1 MLVIPAIDLRGGQC
15 VRLTQGRL
23 DKETIFSKDPVF
35 IAKLFKAKGAKRL
48 HIVDLDG
55 AFSGKPQNKSIIK
68 KIVKSVDIP
77 VQLGGGIREFKTI
90 KKILSRGID
99 KVIIGTAAIYD
110 PNLARRAIHEFGRRV
125 IVGIDAFNGKVA
137 IGGWKEIT
145 SIDAIE
151 LAKKLELWGVSEI
164 IFTDISKDG
173 MLEGPN
179 LRAIK
184 KMAKSVNIPI
194 IASGGISSLRD
205 IERIKRLERYG
216 VIGVIIGKA
225 IYTESISLED
235 AIQLAS
241 E

>member
-1 MLVIPAIDLRGGQC
+1 MLIIPAIDLRGGQC
-15 VRLTQGRL
+15 VRLTQGKL
-23 DKETIFSKDPVF
+23 DKETVFSKDPVF
-35 IAKLFKAKGAKRL
+35 IAKLFRAKGAKRL
-48 HIVDLDG
+48 HIVDIDG

-68 KIVKSVDIP
+68 KIVKAVDIP
-77 VQLGGGIREFKTI
+77 VQLGGGIRDFKTI

-110 PNLARRAIHEFGRRV
+110 PNLARRAIQEFGRKV

-194 IASGGISSLRD
+194 IASGGISSLKD
-205 IERIKRLERYG
+205 IERIKRLEKYG
-216 VIGVIIGKA
+216 VMGVIIGKA